1 MICVAG
7 TSAEV
12 RRKFYDIRK
21 FKTLSRVRVGQNLEH
36 IIQTDRRK
44 SFLYED
50 ARPHTARLA
59 KLGRSTLAVLAFS
72 N

>member
-44 SFLYED
+44 SFFI
-50 ARPHTARLA
+50 R
-59 KLGRSTLAVLAFS
+59 GRAPAHREAS
-72 N
+72 